1 MPYWSRAW
9 FEPASEFSLILKIS
23 ITYNIV
29 PLVLNLFAALS
40 HLQLSQQFF
49 IFEKASYLSRVY
61 FLMIICCDSKKLQYF
76 GHSHKIDI
84 LAHWTSTSR
93 EILKCFS
100 KVPAIQLTSKKLIN
114 VIDLK

>member
-1 MPYWSRAW
+1 
-9 FEPASEFSLILKIS
+9 
-23 ITYNIV
+23 
-29 PLVLNLFAALS
+29 
-40 HLQLSQQFF
+40 
-49 IFEKASYLSRVY
+49 
-61 FLMIICCDSKKLQYF
+61 MIICCDSKKLQYF